1 MVSQCWLPLDII
13 EHIIIFLAD
22 VKPFNVIFGLADVVA
37 NLFYD
42 ILWQILLPYF
52 LADVCAINMW

>member
-1 MVSQCWLPLDII
+1 MLSHLML
-13 EHIIIFLAD
+13 F
-22 VKPFNVIFGLADVVA
+22 FGLADVVA